1 MSNLLEVRDLK
12 KYYYLGNRAGKEQS
26 GVVHAVDGISF
37 TVKKGE
43 TLGLVGESGCGK
55 SSTARVILRLLAA
68 TAGEILFEGKNIEK
82 LSHDQLLPYR
92 RKMQIIFQ
100 DPAGSLN
107 PQLNIGKALGEPFRI
122 HRLINDKKELKAKV
136 EHLLELVGLC
146 PEHMCRYPHELS
158 GGQRQRIA
166 LARALALNPQLIVCD
181 EPVSALDVSIQ
192 AQIINLLQDLQ
203 QEYGLTYIFI
213 AHDLRVV
220 KHISDRI
227 AVMYLGKIVE
237 LAEKNTLYS
246 SAIHPYTQALLSS
259 IPLLVPSL
267 QRRRMVFSGEL
278 PSPLYPPT
286 GCRFHTRCPH
296 AFVRCT
302 MEEPLLQLVDSDHT
316 VACHLLDQ

>member
-1 MSNLLEVRDLK
+1 MNNLLEVRDLK
-12 KYYYLGNRAGKEQS
+12 KYYYLGKGAGKEQA
-26 GVVHAVDGISF
+26 GVVRAVDGINF

-68 TAGEILFEGKNIEK
+68 TAGEILFDGKNIEK
-82 LSHDQLLPYR
+82 LSYDQLLPYR
-92 RKMQIIFQ
+92 RKMQIVFQ

-107 PQLNIGKALGEPFRI
+107 PQLNIGRALGEPLRI
-122 HRLINDKKELKAKV
+122 HRLINGKNELKAKV
-136 EHLLELVGLC
+136 EQLLELVGLC
-146 PEHMCRYPHELS
+146 PEYISRYPHEVS

-192 AQIINLLQDLQ
+192 AQIINLLQDLKQ
-203 QEYGLTYIFI
+203 KCGLTYIFI

-237 LAEKNTLYS
+237 LAGKNTLFS
-246 SAIHPYTQALLSS
+246 GAKHPYTQALLSS

-267 QRRRMVFSGEL
+267 QKRRLIFSGEL
-278 PSPLYPPT
+278 PSPLCPPV
-286 GCRFHTRCPH
+286 GCRFHPRCPH
-296 AFVRCT
+296 AFVRCA
-302 MEEPLLQLVDSDHT
+302 MEEPLLQPVDSGHT
-316 VACHLLDQ
+316 VACHLLDR

>member
-1 MSNLLEVRDLK
+1 MNNLLEVRDLK
-12 KYYYLGNRAGKEQS
+12 KYYYLGKGAGKEQA
-26 GVVHAVDGISF
+26 GVVRAVDGINF

-82 LSHDQLLPYR
+82 LSYDQLLPYR
-92 RKMQIIFQ
+92 RKMQIVFQ
-100 DPAGSLN
+100 DPASSLN
-107 PQLNIGKALGEPFRI
+107 PQLNIGRALGEPLRI
-122 HRLINDKKELKAKV
+122 HRLINGKNELKAKV
-136 EHLLELVGLC
+136 EQLLELVGLC
-146 PEHMCRYPHELS
+146 SEYISRYPHEVS

-192 AQIINLLQDLQ
+192 AQIINLLQDLKQ
-203 QEYGLTYIFI
+203 KCGLTYIFI

-237 LAEKNTLYS
+237 LAGKNTLFS
-246 SAIHPYTQALLSS
+246 GAKHPYTQALLSS

-267 QRRRMVFSGEL
+267 QKRRLIFSGEL
-278 PSPLYPPT
+278 PSPLYPPV
-286 GCRFHTRCPH
+286 GCRFHPRCPH

-302 MEEPLLQLVDSDHT
+302 MEEPLLQPVDSDHT
-316 VACHLLDQ
+316 VACHLLDR

>member
-12 KYYYLGNRAGKEQS
+12 KYYHLGKGVGKEQAN
-26 GVVHAVDGISF
+26 VVRAVDGINF
-37 TVKKGE
+37 AVKKCE

-55 SSTARVILRLLAA
+55 STAARVILRLLTA
-68 TAGEILFEGKNIEK
+68 TAGEILYEGQNIEL
-82 LSHDQLLPYR
+82 LSHQQLLPYR

-100 DPAGSLN
+100 DQAGSLN
-107 PQLNIGKALGEPFRI
+107 PQLTIGSALGEPLRI
-122 HRLINDKKELKAKV
+122 HRLVIGKKELKAKV

-146 PEHMCRYPHELS
+146 SEHMCRYPHELS

-203 QEYGLTYIFI
+203 HKCGLTYIFI

-220 KHISDRI
+220 NHISDRI

-237 LAEKNTLYS
+237 LAGKKALYS
-246 SAIHPYTQALLSS
+246 GAKHPYTQMLLSS
-259 IPLLVPSL
+259 IPRLAPAG
-267 QRRRMVFSGEL
+267 QRQRTIFSGEL
-278 PSPLYPPT
+278 PNPLHPPA
-286 GCRFHTRCPH
+286 GCHFHIRCPH

-302 MEEPLLQLVDSDHT
+302 IEEPLMQMIDSDHN
-316 VACHLLDQ
+316 VACHLLDK

>member
-12 KYYYLGNRAGKEQS
+12 KYYYLGKGAGKEQS
-26 GVVHAVDGISF
+26 GVVRAVDGINL
-37 TVKKGE
+37 TVKKCE

-55 SSTARVILRLLAA
+55 SSAGRVILCLLPA
-68 TAGEILFEGKNIEK
+68 TAGEILYEGQNIEQ
-82 LSHDQLLPYR
+82 LSHHQLLPYR

-100 DPAGSLN
+100 DQAGSLN
-107 PQLNIGKALGEPFRI
+107 PQLTIGNALGEPLLV
-122 HRLINDKKELKAKV
+122 HRLIREKKELKAKV

-146 PEHMCRYPHELS
+146 PDHMCRYPHELS

-181 EPVSALDVSIQ
+181 EPVSALDLSIQ
-192 AQIINLLQDLQ
+192 AQIINLLKELQ
-203 QEYGLTYIFI
+203 QKCGLAYIFI

-237 LAEKNTLYS
+237 LADKESLYS
-246 SAIHPYTQALLSS
+246 RAKHPYTQTLLSS
-259 IPLLVPSL
+259 IPRLAPSVPR
-267 QRRRMVFSGEL
+267 QPIIFSGDL
-278 PSPLYPPT
+278 PSPLCSPA
-286 GCRFHTRCPH
+286 GCHFHTRCPH

-302 MEEPLLQLVDSDHT
+302 IEEPLLQTVDFGHM
-316 VACHLLDQ
+316 VACHLLDR